1 MDAVGTESILLWMP
15 QVKGPRE
22 KLARRG
28 RDLMTDQELLA
39 ILLGAGS
46 GGRGVTA
53 LAAAVL
59 ERAGDLAS
67 LSAMSVAELCQ
78 TAGVGPAKAARIVA
92 AFEVGLRALS
102 EPADF
107 QEPLTD
113 SSKVFE
119 RFGTRI
125 ATRRTECFL
134 VIAVDSKNR
143 PRRVSEIA
151 RGGRT
156 RCQVDPSEVFRHLIR
171 EAASGAIFVHNH
183 PSGDPSPS
191 REDIELT
198 DRLLRAGELLEI
210 RVLDHLIVARGAYS
224 SLRDLGILPTPP

>member
-1 MDAVGTESILLWMP
+1 ML
-15 QVKGPRE
+15 
-22 KLARRG
+22 
-28 RDLMTDQELLA
+28 TDQELLA
-39 ILLGAGS
+39 LLLGTGS
-46 GGRGVTA
+46 GGRAVTA
-53 LAAAVL
+53 LAATLL
-59 ERAGDLAS
+59 ERAGGLAS
-67 LSAMSVAELCQ
+67 LSAMSVTELCRV
-78 TAGVGPAKAARIVA
+78 AGVGPAKAARIVA

-102 EPADF
+102 ERADPE
-107 QEPLTD
+107 EPLTD
-113 SSKVFE
+113 SRKVFE
-119 RFGTRI
+119 RFGTLI

-143 PRRVSEIA
+143 PCRVSEVA

-156 RCQVDPSEVFRHLIR
+156 RCQVDPSEVFRHLIG

-191 REDIELT
+191 PEDVELT
-198 DRLLRAGELLEI
+198 DRLLRAGQLLEI